1 MIENRQVSR
10 RAGRAQGP
18 VRPDVA
24 LLRRLPRSPN
34 VVVLVDDV
42 RSSTIRALGYGAG
55 LFPPRLSGVHVRVNP
70 RAAARLED
78 EWVRRLPGVLLTQIE
93 CAGGSVAESLRPL
106 VASEAASDGPV
117 VVVLPERRTPVF
129 GALATGGSSGILRQL
144 QDIPDTWVVTLAA

>member
-18 VRPDVA
+18 VRPDAA
-24 LLRRLPRSPN
+24 LLRRLPRS
-34 VVVLVDDV
+34 
-42 RSSTIRALGYGAG
+42 
-55 LFPPRLSGVHVRVNP
+55 
-70 RAAARLED
+70 
-78 EWVRRLPGVLLTQIE
+78 RRLPGVLLTQIE
-93 CAGGSVAESLRPL
+93 CAGRSVAESLRPL

-144 QDIPDTWVVTLAA
+144 QDIPNTWVVTLAA